1 MAAVRDQGKSAFVRE
16 VLGRDPEAHE
26 QAVNEAWQKAGN
38 EGTISGSLVSKI
50 RSNMGLT
57 GKGQSSDVAAGQPKA
72 KAKKGP
78 KAKPATE
85 PVAQAQPESNGLP
98 ATSATGPESTAGDRG
113 RTLDQVEDRIDDL
126 IFQLKD
132 LGGMEKA
139 QEALRVARRLVV
151 RNHEG

>member
-1 MAAVRDQGKSAFVRE
+1 MAVDQGKSSFIRE
-16 VLGRDPEAHE
+16 LLERDPEANE
-26 QAVNEAWQKAGN
+26 QVVNEAWSQAGN

-57 GKGQSSDVAAGQPKA
+57 GKGQSSDVAAGQPKV

-78 KAKPATE
+78 KAK
-85 PVAQAQPESNGLP
+85 PVAQAQPESNGPP
-98 ATSATGPESTAGDRG
+98 AESATEPAPTAGDRG

-132 LGGMEKA
+132 LGGMEQA
-139 QEALRVARRLVV
+139 QEALRLARRLVV
-151 RNHEG
+151 RSHEG